1 MLKLINLSKSYLT
14 SEVET
19 LALREV
25 SLEIR
30 QGEFVAI
37 MGPSGC
43 GKSTLLN
50 ILGLLDSPSEG
61 RLFFLGEEIG
71 RASERKLTLLRRAH
85 IGFIFQNFNLID
97 DLTVE
102 ENVEVALI

>member
-1 MLKLINLSKSYLT
+1 MLKLVNVTKKYLT

-19 LALREV
+19 VALRQV
-25 SLEIR
+25 NLEIR

-50 ILGLLDSPSEG
+50 ILGLLDRPTDG
-61 RLFFLGEEIG
+61 RFLFLGEDIA
-71 RASERKLTLLRRAH
+71 RASERELTLLRRAH
-85 IGFIFQNFNLID
+85 VGSSFRVSISLMN
-97 DLTVE
+97 
-102 ENVEVALI
+102 